1 MNHMASQLRACC
13 WRGTDRVVAH
23 HGSDHWVADTRLDL
37 PLGCKELEV
46 AHLLL
51 QMELQIESAAH
62 HKEILAVHHK
72 EPAAQRLDM
81 ECKVRHR
88 NLLRTLAAVAVES
101 HTASLAMTQAGSSS
115 VVLREL
121 HRFGGTRNY

>member
-1 MNHMASQLRACC
+1 M
-13 WRGTDRVVAH
+13 VAH

-37 PLGCKELEV
+37 PLGCKELEL

-51 QMELQIESAAH
+51 QIELLVEPAAH
-62 HKEILAVHHK
+62 HRGPAARHKELLE

-88 NLLRTLAAVAVES
+88 NLLRTLAAVAVRS

-115 VVLREL
+115 VLREL
-121 HRFGGTRNY
+121 HRSGGKRNY